1 MILLIITEIRL
12 VIHAIDHQSI
22 QKITDLHVS
31 VLLAPAPDII
41 HLPAHLLKIIER
53 VRVFGKYLVAIIL
66 DPRWARF
73 TRPALAVRRI
83 RCSMDLG
90 ESLNLLQSSFKV
102 ASFIWPGWLV
112 RYSTTVIIS
121 LHPMSPM
128 MPSL

>member
-53 VRVFGKYLVAIIL
+53 VRVFGKYLVPIIL
-66 DPRWARF
+66 DPKVGQVHQAGIGGAADTLF
-73 TRPALAVRRI
+73 HGFGRI
-83 RCSMDLG
+83 A
-90 ESLNLLQSSFKV
+90 EFAAKFV
-102 ASFIWPGWLV
+102 
-112 RYSTTVIIS
+112 
-121 LHPMSPM
+121 
-128 MPSL
+128 